1 MGGSG
6 SGRRWHY
13 GAKDTTEDFRSIDV
27 RWLKRESML
36 SPGADR
42 RISWSRRGEVVASIN
57 VGAELGRV
65 ILTYRH
71 RSGGGE
77 WKDESYP
84 VYLSTT
90 PSEGK
95 GLTSNLLFISSH

>member
-13 GAKDTTEDFRSIDV
+13 GSKDTTESYRSIDV
-27 RWLKRESML
+27 RWLKREGML

-42 RISWSRRGEVVASIN
+42 RITWSRNGEAVASVNIR
-57 VGAELGRV
+57 AELGRV

-71 RSGGGE
+71 RSGGNE
-77 WKDESYP
+77 WKMKA
-84 VYLSTT
+84 T
-90 PSEGK
+90 PS
-95 GLTSNLLFISSH
+95 T